1 MDEYHSDVAN
11 HIMLIHFHDQQ
22 LAGRLWRY
30 GAYEAGTADDAG
42 TVVGGVS
49 WSSKYLHLNSAW
61 VCNAIY
67 SIHLSSSIIIYHH
80 LSSSIIIYHHL
91 SSSIIIYHHLSSSII
106 IYHYHRT
113 GLEFAQFYIKNDS
126 KFLKHVP
133 ATHQSTIIYYPA
145 VTIYYHLSLYDHLY
159 HHFLS
164 SIIIYPLSN
173 TNS

>member
-11 HIMLIHFHDQQ
+11 HIMLVHFHDQQ

-91 SSSIIIYHHLSSSII
+91 SLSSNRAGICSILHKKWFQVLETCSSNSSIYHHLLPSC
-106 IYHYHRT
+106 HN
-113 GLEFAQFYIKNDS
+113 L
-126 KFLKHVP
+126 
-133 ATHQSTIIYYPA
+133 
-145 VTIYYHLSLYDHLY
+145 
-159 HHFLS
+159 LS
-164 SIIIYPLSN
+164 SIIVWPSISSFLIIYYYLS
-173 TNS
+173 TLQY